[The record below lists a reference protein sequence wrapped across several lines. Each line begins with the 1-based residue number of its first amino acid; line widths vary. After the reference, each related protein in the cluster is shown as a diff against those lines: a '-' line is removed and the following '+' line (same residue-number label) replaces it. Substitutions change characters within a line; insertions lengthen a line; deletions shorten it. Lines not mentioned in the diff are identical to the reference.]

1 MRTPLFSLLLKGG
14 TIVMGYG
21 GSCGG
26 CGFAGGFALL
36 VVLFILLIIIG
47 CTASAKLS
55 EKTPLGVFSLCE
67 EHNFRLIRVTI
78 SF

>member
-26 CGFAGGFALL
+26 CGFAGGFVLL

-47 CTASAKLS
+47 CTASAKTVGKDAFGCL
-55 EKTPLGVFSLCE
+55 F
-67 EHNFRLIRVTI
+67 FM
-78 SF
+78 

>member
-47 CTASAKLS
+47 LLLLKLS